1 MNDENQI
8 GGIQLE
14 IKLNRLYREIAETVH
29 AMIPEEW
36 EKFYFYAQISEDGG
50 GTYFFYNN
58 FRNKENYKYSVEI
71 PFKYEVDEEEFERK
85 EDFYIN

>member
-1 MNDENQI
+1 M
-8 GGIQLE
+8 E
-14 IKLNRLYREIAETVH
+14 IKLNRLYRDSGNGSCHDSRRMGEIL
-29 AMIPEEW
+29 
-36 EKFYFYAQISEDGG
+36 FYAQISEDGG
-50 GTYFFYNN
+50 NLLFYNN

>member
-1 MNDENQI
+1 M
-8 GGIQLE
+8 E
-14 IKLNRLYREIAETVH
+14 IKLNRLYREIAETVY

-36 EKFYFYAQISEDGG
+36 EKFYFYAQISEAGG